1 MINPATTT
9 PLSRRSSAASSGHPI
24 SADYSTSSQ
33 QHDYPDASI
42 ESPSSSSPP
51 SPSNLPSSPISNSM
65 HQPKPPQQST
75 AMDGYESILRFLLLP
90 SQVGVVLL
98 LEFLNSFR

>member
-1 MINPATTT
+1 MITPTTTT

-24 SADYSTSSQ
+24 NVEHEYDHA
-33 QHDYPDASI
+33 PI
-42 ESPSSSSPP
+42 ESSPSSTVG
-51 SPSNLPSSPISNSM
+51 PSSPISNSLR
-65 HQPKPPQQST
+65 QPKPPQQST